1 MDESS
6 FIGPSKGLQKI
17 MLNSKS
23 AFIHM
28 TEVIFASDEYKNC
41 KIELIPWQQR
51 LGYNTII
58 IQKSS
63 PFEQFMKQ
71 VILDIYSKGILS
83 KLQQKWSI
91 KETYCE
97 EPDIKPISPQKV
109 FICFIWVLC
118 GMVTALI
125 MAIVEKCISKH
136 GSNSKTSDDK
146 SMAIKVKSFVDD
158 IFKHQSCS
166 KEKLIQMIIS
176 AYEEK
181 SNEKLN

>member
-1 MDESS
+1 MDGSS
-6 FIGPSKGLQKI
+6 FIRPSKGLQKI
-17 MLNSKS
+17 MLDSKS
-23 AFIHM
+23 AYVHM

-51 LGYNTII
+51 LGYCTMI

-63 PFEQFMKQ
+63 PFEQFIKQ
-71 VILDIYSKGILS
+71 VIIDLHSKGILN

-97 EPDIKPISPQKV
+97 EPDIKAISPQKV
-109 FICFIWVLC
+109 FVCFIWVLC
-118 GMVTALI
+118 GMATASI
-125 MAIVEKCISKH
+125 TAIVEKCMSKCR
-136 GSNSKTSDDK
+136 SDPKSPDDK
-146 SMAIKVKSFVDD
+146 YMAIKVNSFVDD

-166 KEKLIQMIIS
+166 KEKLIQMITI

-181 SNEKLN
+181 SNEKMN

>member
-1 MDESS
+1 MDENS

-23 AFIHM
+23 ALVHM
-28 TEVIFASDEYKNC
+28 REGIFGSEEYKNC
-41 KIELIPWQQR
+41 KIELIPWQQTM
-51 LGYNTII
+51 GYSTMF

-63 PFEQFMKQ
+63 PYEQFMKQ
-71 VILDIYSKGILS
+71 VVLDLYSTGILS

-97 EPDIKPISPQKV
+97 EPDIKPISAEKV

-125 MAIVEKCISKH
+125 TAIVEKCISKH
-136 GSNSKTSDDK
+136 RRDSKCTDDK

-166 KEKLIQMIIS
+166 KEKLIQMITT

-181 SNEKLN
+181 SYEKLN

>member
-1 MDESS
+1 MNRLYTSTSGVLRTFFETPKNNRYYDVYLNNMDESS
-6 FIGPSKGLQKI
+6 FIGPSKGLQKV
-17 MLNSKS
+17 MLNQRS
-23 AFIHM
+23 AYVSV
-28 TEVIFASDEYKNC
+28 TEVILASDEYKHC

-97 EPDIKPISPQKV
+97 EPDIKTISPQN
-109 FICFIWVLC
+109 L
-118 GMVTALI
+118 
-125 MAIVEKCISKH
+125 
-136 GSNSKTSDDK
+136 
-146 SMAIKVKSFVDD
+146 
-158 IFKHQSCS
+158 
-166 KEKLIQMIIS
+166 S
-176 AYEEK
+176 ADRRQ
-181 SNEKLN
+181 

>member
-6 FIGPSKGLQKI
+6 FIGPSKGLQKV
-17 MLNSKS
+17 MLNQRS
-23 AFIHM
+23 AYVSV
-28 TEVIFASDEYKNC
+28 TEVILASDEYKHC

-146 SMAIKVKSFVDD
+146 SMAIKVESFVDD

-166 KEKLIQMIIS
+166 EEKLIQMI
-176 AYEEK
+176 ACACEEK
-181 SNEKLN
+181 RKEMLN

>member
-1 MDESS
+1 MSS

-28 TEVIFASDEYKNC
+28 TEVILASEEYKHC

-71 VILDIYSKGILS
+71 VILDLYSKGILS

-97 EPDIKPISPQKV
+97 EPDIKPISAQKV
-109 FICFIWVLC
+109 FVCFIWVLC

-125 MAIVEKCISKH
+125 MAILEKCLSKH
-136 GSNSKTSDDK
+136 GSNSKYPDDIY
-146 SMAIKVKSFVDD
+146 MAIKVNSFVAD

-166 KEKLIQMIIS
+166 HEKLIQMIAC

-181 SNEKLN
+181 RKEKLN